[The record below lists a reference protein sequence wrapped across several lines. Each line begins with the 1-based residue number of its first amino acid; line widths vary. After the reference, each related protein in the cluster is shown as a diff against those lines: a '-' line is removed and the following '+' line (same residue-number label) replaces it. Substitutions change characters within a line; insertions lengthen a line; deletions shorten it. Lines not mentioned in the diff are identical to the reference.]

1 MVRRG
6 TELLKVSDCF
16 RLPGVSHYDMRRHLC
31 SPHPGNFHR
40 RQHIRCHLGLHG
52 IHGPPVLYSLYLF
65 KAYITNTA
73 AYDSGE
79 RDNAGAWLYFPAN
92 AEEIAA
98 AFTEIGLPASA
109 TPDMF
114 SLMIMCRM
122 CRGSGS
128 LSPCMPMWMIWQCWH
143 RNSPICPTMSL
154 KSCWLSR
161 KHPCG

>member
-40 RQHIRCHLGLHG
+40 RQNIRCHLGLHG

-109 TPDMF
+109 TPDMYF
-114 SLMIMCRM
+114 FDDYVSDVPGLRLALPMYAHVDDLAMLAQE
-122 CRGSGS
+122 
-128 LSPCMPMWMIWQCWH
+128 LSDLPA
-143 RNSPICPTMSL
+143 MSL